1 MLTEKEH
8 ESTKSQREKKYS
20 RTSIMAACLITAFIT
35 PFMSSALNL
44 SVPTLEKAFD
54 INATTVSWVVS
65 AYTISITMFSLLMGK
80 IADNRGHNTLFR
92 MGIAGFGIASFLCIM
107 SPNVYL
113 LVALRFLQGV
123 FAAMMFA
130 TNNSILVRSYPPE
143 MKGKVL
149 GYSISATYIGLTT
162 GPVLGGFL
170 DNTLGWESVFFCAMI
185 ASIVA
190 YAASV
195 QAARAQEQLGIE
207 EITGSSKPDVPG
219 TIIYFGAVFLSL
231 FGMTE
236 WTVLSCGKYL
246 FLLGTLCF
254 VLFFLFESKRT
265 DPLVR
270 VTLFTE
276 SRAFTF
282 SSLAALLNYAATFAV
297 SYIMSIYLQV
307 VMGLPSATAG
317 IILIATP
324 ACQALFSPMMGSLSD
339 RKSPSVLASIGMGI
353 SGVGLLLYAGITEHT
368 PLGLLILLMCV
379 MGFGFAMFSSPNMN
393 AILSCVNEEEYG
405 VANSIIATMRTYG
418 QSTGMAVL
426 NVVTGLFLGS
436 SSLDLAPKEQ
446 LMTVVHASFLMFALL
461 CGVGLIFSLI
471 RNRK

>member
-1 MLTEKEH
+1 MPK
-8 ESTKSQREKKYS
+8 EKKNEKIYS
-20 RTSIMAACLITAFIT
+20 RKSIMAACLITAFIT
-35 PFMSSALNL
+35 PFMSSSLNL
-44 SVPTLEKAFD
+44 SVPTLEKAFE

-80 IADNRGHNTLFR
+80 IADNRGHNLLFR

-185 ASIVA
+185 ASIIA
-190 YAASV
+190 FASAV

-207 EITGSSKPDVPG
+207 EIIGSSRPDIPG

-246 FLLGTLCF
+246 FLAGILCF
-254 VLFFLFESKRT
+254 ILFFLFESRRT

-270 VTLFTE
+270 VTLFTG

-324 ACQALFSPMMGSLSD
+324 ACQALFSSMMGSLSD
-339 RKSPSVLASIGMGI
+339 RKSPSMLASIGMGI
-353 SGVGLLLYAGITEHT
+353 SGVGLLLYSGINENT
-368 PLGLLILLMCV
+368 PLWLLIALMCV

-393 AILSCVNEEEYG
+393 AILSCVDEEEYG
-405 VANSIIATMRTYG
+405 IANSIIATMRTYG

-426 NVVTGLFLGS
+426 NVVTGMILGS
-436 SSLDLAPKEQ
+436 ASLDLAPKHQ
-446 LMTVVHASFLMFALL
+446 LMTVVHASFLMFAIL